1 MEVGPLAGFQFRMW
15 MQDKATGVV
24 SKGGVVS
31 FLLYCDSSS
40 HQSLQRG
47 QFFPSIEPVCPYNS
61 HHLFTGKC
69 TVLAYS
75 FVLGGQYT
83 IC

>member
-15 MQDKATGVV
+15 MQDKATVVV

-47 QFFPSIEPVCPYNS
+47 IPVP
-61 HHLFTGKC
+61 
-69 TVLAYS
+69 VLWPGTRRLQLS
-75 FVLGGQYT
+75 
-83 IC
+83 